1 MGLPIPRKDFTDE
14 DRGRFIERLR
24 RDLLAL
30 EELLQRPGFGEGEA
44 TLGAEM
50 ELALVGADSRALHM
64 NREVLGRS
72 LDDGLQLELNR
83 FNLEYNL
90 TPQPVKGKPF
100 RRIEAEMGIALVGVG
115 EAAARH
121 GGRVVPIGILP
132 TLTEADLQSSSLT
145 DLPRYHAL
153 SASLRAA
160 RQGPFEISI
169 KGDEEVKLTCDDCT
183 LEGAN
188 TSLQIH
194 WRVPP
199 KQFASAFNAA
209 QLAAGITLAI
219 GANSPTFLGRR
230 LWDET
235 RVALFKQS
243 VDDRSLNYSEWK
255 RLARVPFGH
264 GWVREGVL
272 ELFQSAVALFP
283 PLMPVT
289 GDDDPLEV
297 LRSGGVPALHELR
310 LHQSTVWQ
318 WNRAVYDPG
327 GGGHVRIEMRALPAG
342 PTPRDMMASAAF
354 MLGLAEGLRRQMDWI
369 IPSFPFWYAQYNFY
383 RAAKLGLDADLL
395 WPSTVPPSPRERGA
409 RDLIHELLPTAERGL
424 ASLGVEEEE
433 IDRVLDVIR
442 GRLESK
448 TTGARWQRRVLDR
461 FERVSRHDKALARL
475 VEAYVKEARTGKPV
489 HEWGDAA

>member
-1 MGLPIPRKDFTDE
+1 MGLQIENRDFTDE
-14 DRGRFIERLR
+14 DHVRFSQRLQ

-30 EELLQRPGFGEGEA
+30 EELLRRPGFGEGET

-50 ELALVGADSRALHM
+50 ELALVGDDMRALPI

-72 LDDGLQLELNR
+72 LDNGLQLELNR

-90 TPQPVKGKPF
+90 TPLSVKGTPF
-100 RRIEAEMGIALVGVG
+100 RKIEGEMAIALVGVG
-115 EAAARH
+115 EAARKL
-121 GGRVVPIGILP
+121 GGRIIPIGILP
-132 TLTEADLQSSSLT
+132 TLREQDLQSSSLT

-153 SASLRAA
+153 SAGLRRA
-160 RQGPFEISI
+160 RRRPFEIQI
-169 KGDEEVKLTCDDCT
+169 KGEEELSVTCDDCT

-199 KQFASAFNAA
+199 SQFAHAFNAA
-209 QLAAGITLAI
+209 QMAAGVALAV
-219 GANSPTFLGRR
+219 GANSPTFLGKR

-243 VDDRSLNYSEWK
+243 VDDRSLSYSEWK

-289 GDDDPLEV
+289 GNDDPLEE
-297 LRSGGVPALHELR
+297 LRSGKTPALHELR

-318 WNRAVYDPG
+318 WNRAVYDPC

-369 IPSFPFWYAQYNFY
+369 LPAFPFWYAQYNFY
-383 RAAKLGLDADLL
+383 RAAQDGLDARLL
-395 WPSTVPPSPRERGA
+395 WPSSDPPSPKERTARE
-409 RDLIHELLPTAERGL
+409 LVTELLPTAEKGL
-424 ASLGVEEEE
+424 ASLGVDSAE

-442 GRLESK
+442 GRLETQ
-448 TTGARWQRRVLDR
+448 TTGARWQRRVLER
-461 FERVSRHDKALARL
+461 FERVSGRDEALVRM
-475 VEAYVKEARTGKPV
+475 VEAYAAEAKTGKPI
-489 HEWGDAA
+489 HQWPDPT

>member
-14 DRGRFIERLR
+14 DRSRFIERMR

-30 EELLQRPGFGEGEA
+30 EELLHRPGFGEGEA

-160 RQGPFEISI
+160 RQRPFEISI

-369 IPSFPFWYAQYNFY
+369 NPSFPFWYAQYNFY

-461 FERVSRHDKALARL
+461 FERVSRHDEALARL